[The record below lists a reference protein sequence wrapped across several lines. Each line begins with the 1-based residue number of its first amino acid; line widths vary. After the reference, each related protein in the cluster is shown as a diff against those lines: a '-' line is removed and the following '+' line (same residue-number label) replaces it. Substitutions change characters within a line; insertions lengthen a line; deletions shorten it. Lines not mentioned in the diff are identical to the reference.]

1 MNDLIGPLR
10 VISLG
15 AGVSGI
21 NLAKILP
28 DELENVSLTIYEKN
42 PEIGGTWYEN
52 R

>member
-1 MNDLIGPLR
+1 MHLCLGPLR
-10 VISLG
+10 VISIG

-28 DELENVSLTIYEKN
+28 EELDNVSLTIYEKN
-42 PEIGGTWYEN
+42 PEVGGTWFEN